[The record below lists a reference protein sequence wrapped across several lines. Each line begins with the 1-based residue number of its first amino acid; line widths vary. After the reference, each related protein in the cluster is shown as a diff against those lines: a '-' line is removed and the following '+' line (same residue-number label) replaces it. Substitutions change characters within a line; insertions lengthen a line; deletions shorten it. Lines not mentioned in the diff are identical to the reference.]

1 MNFYVLC
8 IAVLYVLHVLRFA
21 VDEKINSMR
30 RLRVL
35 RQDLIRE
42 LVPEVGLR
50 ADFEDCLFNLRKSVT
65 LGEVYYIIVSYIS
78 LLKHIGNY
86 LYSKQ
91 HFAWCP
97 HIFDLHVV
105 NLNSFLRLG

>member
-50 ADFEDCLFNLRKSVT
+50 ADFEDCLFNLRKSHIRRGI
-65 LGEVYYIIVSYIS
+65 LYYSIIHLS
-78 LLKHIGNY
+78 LNTH
-86 LYSKQ
+86 
-91 HFAWCP
+91 
-97 HIFDLHVV
+97 
-105 NLNSFLRLG
+105 R